1 MFVADKNMFT
11 DSIICYRYRKDLV
24 FTSYFVFQAQ
34 LIDLR
39 SDLHE
44 VRATKSVM
52 EKEVNTLV
60 LQLHASQLQLHQA
73 KSGQEGDSEAIKR
86 KLVSIFVKIF

>member
-1 MFVADKNMFT
+1 MYS
-11 DSIICYRYRKDLV
+11 SIII
-24 FTSYFVFQAQ
+24 FTFQAQ
-34 LIDLR
+34 LLDLR

-44 VRATKSVM
+44 VRATKSIM
-52 EKEVNTLV
+52 EKEVNTLL

-86 KLVSIFVKIF
+86 KLVSGGLCFHYVFVIDLVYYRRCL